1 MRVALIVPPD
11 TPITGGNFV
20 SAERLKTGLVSLGI
34 ETRVEKFYPRMRG
47 FDVYHAWNA
56 VQVGMRL
63 IEHGTDPQKIVVTWT
78 GTDLWGDWIRNSAA
92 IRHALDLVRHQVVFT
107 PNAKKRLVSD
117 APEWD
122 SIVDVIGPSVDESL
136 FYPADSPGMRDKTP
150 LVVIAGGIRPVKRSA
165 WAIDLVE
172 EARQL
177 LGYDFQLAVLGP
189 VRDFQEWD
197 RVLLAAKGKGW
208 VHIIGEK
215 PKESMREWYQRAT
228 IVLNSSRIEG
238 VSNALMEA
246 MSSQALVVATNI
258 HGNRYLIEQGRT
270 GFLFDDTEG
279 LIKAFRFVMENPDQ
293 ADMMRYNARKRIL
306 SRHLPSHEAQA
317 YAAIYRQM
325 TWSLCSRGC
334 EL

>member
-1 MRVALIVPPD
+1 MKVALIVPPD
-11 TPITGGNFV
+11 TPVTGGNFV
-20 SAERLKTGLVSLGI
+20 SAERLKTGLANLGI
-34 ETRVEKFYPRMRG
+34 ETQVEKFHPQIQEY
-47 FDVYHAWNA
+47 DVYHAWNA

-63 IEHGTDPQKIVVTWT
+63 IEHAIDPKKIVVTWT
-78 GTDLWGDWIRNSAA
+78 GTDLWGDWVRDPDPIR
-92 IRHALDLVRHQVVFT
+92 RALSPLGHQVVFT

-122 SIVDVIGPSVDESL
+122 PIVEVIGPSVDENL
-136 FYPADSPGMRDKTP
+136 FYPADSPDVREWPP

-165 WAIDLVE
+165 WAIELVE
-172 EARQL
+172 EARNR

-189 VRDFQEWD
+189 VRDYEEWE
-197 RVLLAAKGKGW
+197 RVLLAAKGKPW
-208 VHIIGEK
+208 VHLIGEQ
-215 PKESMREWYQRAT
+215 PKESMREWYQKAT
-228 IVLNSSRIEG
+228 VVLNSSRIEG

-246 MSSQALVVATNI
+246 MASQALVVATNI
-258 HGNRYLIEQGRT
+258 HGNRYLVENGKT

-279 LIKAFRFVMENPDQ
+279 LIQAFRLVMENPNQ
-293 ADMMRYNARKRIL
+293 TEMMRYNARMRIF

-325 TWSLCSRGC
+325 SWSLCSRGC